1 MLSISVPQIMTIKTL
16 GHPVISEL
24 RERSSV
30 VSHSRQLT
38 TGNYIEVL
46 NSAAST
52 RSRTGHG
59 ILALP
64 PCIVS
69 PPTRG
74 EVVATRMRPCE
85 NLLTPIA
92 ENAQNTG
99 DFSPSHEHAVCILK
113 GQLQHCDL
121 SLAIVLEVRPFH
133 SVITSLT

>member
-1 MLSISVPQIMTIKTL
+1 M
-16 GHPVISEL
+16 
-24 RERSSV
+24 
-30 VSHSRQLT
+30 HSKKYHC
-38 TGNYIEVL
+38 G
-46 NSAAST
+46 A
-52 RSRTGHG
+52 
-59 ILALP
+59 P
-64 PCIVS
+64 

>member
-1 MLSISVPQIMTIKTL
+1 MLSIFVPQIMTIKTL

-30 VSHSRQLT
+30 VSHSKQLT

-69 PPTRG
+69 RRIAGTHNAWQGVSLWRTAADERG
-74 EVVATRMRPCE
+74 GGCHQDAALRKSVDT
-85 NLLTPIA
+85 
-92 ENAQNTG
+92 
-99 DFSPSHEHAVCILK
+99 
-113 GQLQHCDL
+113 
-121 SLAIVLEVRPFH
+121 H
-133 SVITSLT
+133 SGKCTKHR